1 MHCFIEKD
9 TAPPG
14 AAISKRSTRR
24 KPTATLF
31 VLQLSQVSFRLK
43 PELFQ
48 SSIFMPFQGEQ
59 RVLHLSDH
67 FGGLGL
73 RVSTV
78 RIQSKKLTETD
89 HPRSGVN
96 SVDGPGL
103 PGAMEKMRPQMAT

>member
-1 MHCFIEKD
+1 MHCFVEKD

-31 VLQLSQVSFRLK
+31 VLQLSQVSRLK

-48 SSIFMPFQGEQ
+48 SSSIFMPFQGEQ

-73 RVSTV
+73 VSTV
-78 RIQSKKLTETD
+78 RIQSKKLIETD

-103 PGAMEKMRPQMAT
+103 PGAMER